1 MSPKSD
7 YLKLYLMIVQ
17 FKFDLFFGQTDELE
31 TQLATIAAVFESKLQ
46 HPSCL
51 FLLFSAYEL
60 MRRKGHGNKITF
72 LMRAAQSYESKR
84 P

>member
-1 MSPKSD
+1 
-7 YLKLYLMIVQ
+7 MIVQ
-17 FKFDLFFGQTDELE
+17 FKFDLLLGQNNELE

-51 FLLFSAYEL
+51 LLLFSTYEL
-60 MRRKGHGNKITF
+60 MRRKGHSDKVNY
-72 LMRAAQSYESKR
+72 LVRAANSYESKR